1 MKELLYN
8 DFLRIKKFSINIL
21 IDILITLISVYSK
34 NIPILLLGLFALTGD
49 LIYISVKEKNI
60 GFTRAKIRDLK
71 QIYSV
76 KDIVSEKYALVYIST
91 ALVFVIDYILIHLF
105 GRTEFISAFQVQI
118 IIFYLFLPILL
129 PILLNTSE
137 VVSTVSVLLIALID
151 AGFFFRMEEE
161 LLRYFTSTNVLI
173 CVILSLIF
181 VSLSF
186 LAPPPDRLPHA
197 RYPSSRRN
205 VQKNG
210 L

>member
-91 ALVFVIDYILIHLF
+91 ALLFVIDYILIHLF

-151 AGFFFRMEEE
+151 AGFFFKEA
-161 LLRYFTSTNVLI
+161 I
-173 CVILSLIF
+173 
-181 VSLSF
+181 
-186 LAPPPDRLPHA
+186 
-197 RYPSSRRN
+197 
-205 VQKNG
+205 
-210 L
+210 